1 MSLAIVIPYY
11 NIHFFDKTLFS
22 LSCQTDKRFKVY
34 IGNNN
39 SPNDPMELI
48 DHYKDGLD
56 ITYKVFRNERDPR
69 LLSNQFMQC
78 LSLIS
83 DEECFIVI
91 CLK

>member
-39 SPNDPMELI
+39 SPNESNELI

-56 ITYKVFRNERDPR
+56 ITYKVFRNDRRSSPTKQSVYAMS
-69 LLSNQFMQC
+69 LSY
-78 LSLIS
+78 IR
-83 DEECFIVI
+83 
-91 CLK
+91 

>member
-48 DHYKDGLD
+48 DIIKTDWILL
-56 ITYKVFRNERDPR
+56 IRFLEMNEI
-69 LLSNQFMQC
+69 LAY
-78 LSLIS
+78 
-83 DEECFIVI
+83 
-91 CLK
+91 